1 CGCPACKTFSRAYI
15 RHLLN
20 QQEMLGPRLLS
31 LHNLR
36 FVLDLT
42 AAARAAIERGELD
55 SFKAAALERLSA
67 APRGGSVILS
77 MILFAKSKGGSGG
90 LGFLLILVA
99 LFALMWI
106 FLIRPQRRRRT
117 AQTDLL

>member
-1 CGCPACKTFSRAYI
+1 
-15 RHLLN
+15 
-20 QQEMLGPRLLS
+20 M
-31 LHNLR
+31 
-36 FVLDLT
+36 
-42 AAARAAIERGELD
+42 
-55 SFKAAALERLSA
+55 
-67 APRGGSVILS
+67 ILS

-117 AQTDLL
+117 AQTDLLSRLAVGDEIVTVGGVYGTVRSVADDQLTVEIAPGTNVRLDRRAVAALVPDQQPEDESEELHAGHEAESDES